1 MNNSQFFHSRRF
13 RHGSIAAIF
22 TCVLIA
28 VVLLFN
34 AVFSV
39 LADKFLWYTDL
50 TSEEIYTLSDAAVNC
65 IANIDKDVDI
75 IFCDD
80 PDNLMS
86 EYYQRLVYETA
97 LGLEKS
103 NPYVHVSTVNIW
115 RNPTAVS
122 KYKAD
127 SKSKIYSTSIIVA
140 SGSEF
145 RVYALKAMFT
155 FDEETGSSTP
165 WAYSGEKKLCSG
177 ILAVTQAESP
187 IACITTN
194 HGEPFTASE
203 DISASGTLLELLFDA
218 GYKIQ
223 SINLVTDEIPDDCR
237 MLVIYDPQDD
247 FLVKDGVSQISEIDK
262 IDKYLDETN
271 SMMVFLN
278 HDTPKLK
285 NLEEYLEEWGI
296 RFNRYT
302 DANDT
307 VYSTAIKDTTH
318 SLTQDGMT
326 IVGAYTSLGLGASLH
341 SDLRTT
347 YPPKVIF
354 PNAMGISYT
363 FENVYHQNEDDSS
376 KNYWYG
382 YKYSNGIGRSIF
394 DVFNAY
400 PGAVEM
406 ANGAEVGTSTE
417 IAPIHLMTVSSEA
430 HTIKHGDSFAEG
442 NTTDYSYV
450 LACGSTEFLS
460 GTLLNSNTYGNNDL
474 MLNSLRVM
482 GKEVVPTGL
491 TLKPFSS
498 TTIENITTSEANN
511 YTLTL
516 VITPAV
522 LTIGFA
528 IFFLVRRK
536 YA

>member
-1 MNNSQFFHSRRF
+1 MKNNEFLRSRRF
-13 RHGSIAAIF
+13 RYGGVAVVF
-22 TCVLIA
+22 TCVLVA
-28 VVLLFN
+28 AVLLLN

-50 TSEEIYTLSDAAVNC
+50 TSESIYTLSDSAVKS
-65 IANIDKDVDI
+65 IESIDKDVDI

-80 PDNLMS
+80 PDNLMQ

-97 LGLEKS
+97 LGLEKN

-122 KYKAD
+122 KFKTD
-127 SKSKIYSTSIIVA
+127 SKSKIYSTSIIVS

-145 RVYALKAMFT
+145 RVYTIKSMFT
-155 FDEETGSSTP
+155 FDDSTSTTP

-177 ILAVTQAESP
+177 ILAVTQAVSP
-187 IACITTN
+187 IACITAN
-194 HGEPFTASE
+194 HGEPFSTESDLAAS
-203 DISASGTLLELLFDA
+203 AGLLDLLYDA

-223 SINLVTDEIPDDCR
+223 LINLVTEDIPADCR
-237 MLVIYDPQDD
+237 MLVVYDPQDD
-247 FLVKDGVSQISEIDK
+247 FLVKDGVSQISEIEK
-262 IDKYLDETN
+262 IDKYLDSTN
-271 SMMVFLN
+271 SIMVFLDN
-278 HDTPKLK
+278 DTPKLR

-296 RFNRYT
+296 RFDRHT

-307 VYSTAIKDTTH
+307 VYSTTVKDSGH

-326 IVGAYTSLGLGASLH
+326 VVGAYTSHGLGASLH

-354 PNAMGISYT
+354 PYAMGLSYT
-363 FENVYHQNEDDSS
+363 YENIYHEDEKDSS
-376 KNYWYG
+376 NNYWYG
-382 YKYSNGIGRSIF
+382 YKYANGVSRSIY

-406 ANGAEVGTSTE
+406 ANGAEVGESTQ
-417 IAPIHLMTVSSEA
+417 IAPIHLMTVSSEP
-430 HTIKHGDSFAEG
+430 HIIKQGSSYAEG

-460 GTLLNSNTYGNNDL
+460 GTLLNSNTYGNGDL
-474 MLNSLRVM
+474 MLNAMRSM
-482 GKEVVPTGL
+482 GKEVVPVGL

-498 TTIENITTSEANN
+498 TEIENITTREANG
-511 YTLTL
+511 YTIAL
-516 VITPAV
+516 VVTPAV
-522 LTIGFA
+522 LTLGFA
-528 IFFLVRRK
+528 VFFLVRRK